1 MTRDELAGWL
11 TGLGLEP
18 PARPW
23 PPSPHRFADGRR
35 YHFEIPSVEG
45 PVALRA
51 VLEEA
56 SDLGLRIDRVS
67 QGSGIM
73 LLSDAQLD
81 ELAALGIEHDVEVCL
96 CLGPR
101 GAWHAGGQALATAA
115 AAGVARG
122 AEAVEACVAE
132 ARRACDHGIHSLL
145 VGDVGVLDVLARL
158 REQARLPPNLILKT
172 SAILCAANPATAA
185 LLDRLGA
192 DTINVATDLE
202 VGMLAAMRA
211 VTRKPLDVYV
221 EVPDD
226 MGGFVRSY
234 LVPDIVRAAAPVHIK
249 LGLRNA
255 TNVYPS
261 GLHLEPV
268 AAVQAREKVRRA
280 ALVDRLIGE
289 LTPELAEQPGAPS
302 VGEQVPVGD

>member
-1 MTRDELAGWL
+1 MSREQLAGWL
-11 TGLGLEP
+11 RSAGVEP
-18 PARPW
+18 PLRPW
-23 PPSPHRFADGRR
+23 TESPHRFPDGRR

-45 PVALRA
+45 PVVLRA
-51 VLEEA
+51 VLDQA
-56 SDLGLRIDRVS
+56 DAIGLRIDRVS

-73 LLSDAQLD
+73 LLSDDELD
-81 ELAALGIEHDVEVCL
+81 ELAGLGREHGVEVCL
-96 CLGPR
+96 FLGPR
-101 GAWHAGGQALATAA
+101 GAWDAGGQALANEA

-132 ARRACDHGIHSLL
+132 ARRACAHGIRSLL

-158 REQARLPPNLILKT
+158 RRDGKLPRELIFKT

-202 VGMLAAMRA
+202 VGMLADIRA
-211 VTRKPLDVYV
+211 TTAKPLDVYV

-234 LVPDIVRAAAPVHIK
+234 LVPDIVRVASPVHVKI
-249 LGLRNA
+249 GLRNA
-255 TNVYPS
+255 TSVYPS
-261 GLHLEPV
+261 GLHLEGI
-268 AAVQAREKVRRA
+268 AAAQAREKVRRA
-280 ALVDRLIGE
+280 ALIERLIGE
-289 LTPELAEQPGAPS
+289 LTPELS
-302 VGEQVPVGD
+302 S

>member
-1 MTRDELAGWL
+1 MTRDELSGWL
-11 TGLGLEP
+11 EGLGLQP
-18 PARPW
+18 PVRPW
-23 PPSPHRFADGRR
+23 PASGHRFADGRR

-45 PVALRA
+45 PVVLRA

-56 SDLGLRIDRVS
+56 GARGLRVHRVS

-73 LLSDAQLD
+73 LLSDAELD
-81 ELAALGIEHDVEVCL
+81 ELDSLGRQHDVEVCL
-96 CLGPR
+96 FLGPR
-101 GAWHAGGQALATAA
+101 GAWDAGGQALATEA
-115 AAGVARG
+115 AAGIARG
-122 AEAVEACVAE
+122 AEGIEACVAE
-132 ARRACDHGIHSLL
+132 ARRACEHGIRSVL
-145 VGDVGVLDVLARL
+145 VGDIGALDVLSRL
-158 REQARLPPNLILKT
+158 RKRGLLPPELVLKT

-202 VGMLAAMRA
+202 VGMIAAMRA

-234 LVPDIVRAAAPVHIK
+234 LVPDIIRAAAPVHVK

-268 AAVQAREKVRRA
+268 ATVQAREKVRRA
-280 ALVDRLIGE
+280 ALLDRLIRE
-289 LTPELAEQPGAPS
+289 LTPELAE
-302 VGEQVPVGD
+302 

>member
-1 MTRDELAGWL
+1 MSREELAGWL
-11 TGLGLEP
+11 RAIGLEP

-23 PPSPHRFADGRR
+23 PESPRRFTDGSR

-45 PVALRA
+45 PVVLRA
-51 VLEEA
+51 VVEEA
-56 SDLGLRIDRVS
+56 AQQAIRIHRVS

-73 LLSDAQLD
+73 LLSDGELE
-81 ELAALGIEHDVEVCL
+81 ELAALGREHEIEVCL
-96 CLGPR
+96 FLGPR
-101 GAWHAGGQALATAA
+101 AAWDAGGQALVSEA

-122 AEAVEACVAE
+122 AEAIEACVAE
-132 ARRACDHGIHSLL
+132 ARRACARGIRSIL
-145 VGDVGVLDVLARL
+145 VGDVGALDVLGRL
-158 REQARLPPNLILKT
+158 RQQGFLPAELILKT

-202 VGMLAAMRA
+202 VGMLADMRA
-211 VTRKPLDVYV
+211 VTAKPLDVYV

-234 LVPDIVRAAAPVHIK
+234 LVPDIVRVAAPVHVK

-255 TNVYPS
+255 TGVYPS
-261 GLHLEPV
+261 GRHLEPV
-268 AAVQAREKVRRA
+268 AAIQAREKVRRA
-280 ALVDRLIGE
+280 ALVERLIGE
-289 LTPELAEQPGAPS
+289 LAPELAG
-302 VGEQVPVGD
+302 

>member
-1 MTRDELAGWL
+1 MSREELAGWL

-23 PPSPHRFADGRR
+23 PPSSHRFADGRR

-51 VLEEA
+51 VLKEA
-56 SDLGLRIDRVS
+56 GELGLRIHRVS
-67 QGSGIM
+67 QGSGVM
-73 LLSDAQLD
+73 LLSDAELD
-81 ELAALGIEHDVEVCL
+81 ELAALGAEHDVEVCL
-96 CLGPR
+96 FLGPR
-101 GAWHAGGQALATAA
+101 GAWDSGGQALATES

-132 ARRACDHGIHSLL
+132 ARRACEHGIHSLL

-158 REQARLPPNLILKT
+158 REQGRLPRELIFKT

-268 AAVQAREKVRRA
+268 AAIQAREKVRRA
-280 ALVDRLIGE
+280 ALIDRLIGE
-289 LTPELAEQPGAPS
+289 LTPELAEPS
-302 VGEQVPVGD
+302 GPL